1 MKSIKQV
8 LVLASIILLATS
20 CSDDDP
26 IVVNEEELIT
36 TVTVTLT
43 PEDGGADITLTSVDL
58 DGDGPD
64 APVITPSTAIL
75 SANTTYTGSTVVL
88 NETEDPAENITEEVL
103 EEGVDHQ
110 FFYTFNNA
118 LASTTYTDTD
128 VNGDP
133 IGITFTLTTTDA
145 GSESLTVTLIH
156 EPTKDGEGVVS
167 GDITNANGETD
178 AEVTFALTI
187 E

>member
-1 MKSIKQV
+1 MKSFKQV
-8 LVLASIILLATS
+8 LVLASIIILAAS

-26 IVVNEEELIT
+26 IVVNEEEVIT

-43 PEDGGADITLTSVDL
+43 PEDGGTSIVLNSVDL

-64 APVITPSTAIL
+64 APVVTVSGDLA
-75 SANTTYTGSTVVL
+75 ANTTYTGATEVL
-88 NETEDPAENITEEVL
+88 NETEDPAEDITEEVL

-110 FFYTFNNA
+110 FFYTFSNG

-128 VNGDP
+128 ENGDP

-145 GSESLTVTLIH
+145 GSESLTVSLIH
-156 EPTKDGEGVVS
+156 EPNKSGSGVVDGS
-167 GDITNANGETD
+167 ITNADGETD
-178 AEVTFALTI
+178 AEVTFPLTI
-187 E
+187 Q

>member
-1 MKSIKQV
+1 MKSIKHV
-8 LVLASIILLATS
+8 LVLASIIILAAS

-26 IVVNEEELIT
+26 IAVNEEELIT

-43 PEDGGADITLTSVDL
+43 SQNDGTEIVLNSVDL

-64 APVITPSTAIL
+64 APVVTVSGDLA
-75 SANTTYTGSTVVL
+75 ANTIYTGATEVL
-88 NETEDPAENITEEVL
+88 NETENPAEDITEEVL

-110 FFYTFNNA
+110 FFYTFSNG
-118 LASTTYTDTD
+118 LASTAYTDSD
-128 VNGDP
+128 DNGDP

-145 GSESLTVTLIH
+145 GSESLTVSLIH
-156 EPTKDGEGVVS
+156 EPNKSGSGVVDGS
-167 GDITNANGETD
+167 ITNADGETD

-187 E
+187 Q

>member
-1 MKSIKQV
+1 MKSFKHV
-8 LVLASIILLATS
+8 LVLASIIILAAS

-26 IVVNEEELIT
+26 VVVNEEELIT

-43 PEDGGADITLTSVDL
+43 SEEDGTEIVLNSVDL

-64 APVITPSTAIL
+64 APVVTVSGNLT
-75 SANTTYTGSTVVL
+75 ANTIYTGVTEVF
-88 NETEDPAENITEEVL
+88 NETEDPAEDITEEVL

-110 FFYTFNNA
+110 FFYTFANGLA
-118 LASTTYTDTD
+118 LTTYTDDD

-133 IGITFTLTTTDA
+133 IGITFALTTSNA
-145 GSESLTVTLIH
+145 GSESLTVSLIH
-156 EPTKDGEGVVS
+156 EPNKSGSGVVDGS
-167 GDITNANGETD
+167 ITNAAGETD
-178 AEVTFALTI
+178 AEVTFPITI